1 MTDVR
6 LVPCLSDN
14 YAVLVH
20 SGDET
25 LLVDAPDAASIKA
38 ALAETGWTLTTI
50 LITHHH
56 ADHVQALEDVRGNA
70 RVIGPAGEA
79 SRIAGLDQTVSDGET
94 FRAGPFEITAVETPG
109 HTAAPASYVMDGQGI
124 AFTGDTLFAM
134 GCGRLFERDAATMW
148 ASLRKL
154 RDLVGDETRIY
165 CGHEY
170 TQKNAQYAHSVLPDD
185 VAIAER
191 LKTVEAARDR
201 GEPTVPT
208 VMGIEKATN
217 PFMRAD
223 DPEVARALGMVGAD
237 SAEVFARLRKG
248 RDTF

>member
-25 LLVDAPDAASIKA
+25 LLVDAPDADAIQA

-56 ADHVQALEDVRGNA
+56 ADHVKALAAVRGNA
-70 RVIGPAGEA
+70 HVVGPRGEA
-79 SRIAGLDQTVSDGET
+79 HRIDGLDQTVADGET
-94 FRAGPFEITAVETPG
+94 FSAGPFEILAVETPG
-109 HTAAPASYVMDGQGI
+109 HTAAPASYVMNAEGI

-134 GCGRLFERDAATMW
+134 GCGRLFEGDAATMW
-148 ASLRKL
+148 ASMRKL
-154 RDLVGDETRIY
+154 RDVVTDETRIY

-170 TQKNAQYAHSVLPDD
+170 TLKNAQYAHSVLPDD
-185 VAIAER
+185 AAVAER
-191 LKTVEAARDR
+191 LASVEADR
-201 GEPTVPT
+201 AEDKPTVPS
-208 VMGIEKATN
+208 VMAVEKATN
-217 PFMRAD
+217 PFLRAD
-223 DPEVARALGMVGAD
+223 DPAVARALGMEGA
-237 SAEVFARLRKG
+237 APEAVFATLREG

>member
-25 LLVDAPDAASIKA
+25 FLVDAPDAGSIKA

-56 ADHVQALEDVRGNA
+56 ADHVQALAEVRGNA

-79 SRIAGLDQTVSDGET
+79 ARIEGLDQTVSDGET
-94 FRAGPFEITAVETPG
+94 FRVGPFEITAVETPG
-109 HTAAPASYVMDGQGI
+109 HTSGPASYVMNAEGL

-134 GCGRLFERDAATMW
+134 GCGRLFEGDAATMW
-148 ASLRKL
+148 ASLKKL
-154 RDLVGDETRIY
+154 RSAIADETRVY

-170 TQKNAQYAHSVLPDD
+170 TLKNAQYAHSALPDD
-185 VAIAER
+185 PAIAER
-191 LKTVEAARDR
+191 LKTVEEARAA
-201 GEPTVPT
+201 GKPTIPS
-208 VMGIEKATN
+208 VMAVEKATN
-217 PFMRAD
+217 PFLRAD
-223 DPEVARALGMVGAD
+223 EPDVARALGMDGAD
-237 SAEVFARLRKG
+237 PAEVFARLRKG